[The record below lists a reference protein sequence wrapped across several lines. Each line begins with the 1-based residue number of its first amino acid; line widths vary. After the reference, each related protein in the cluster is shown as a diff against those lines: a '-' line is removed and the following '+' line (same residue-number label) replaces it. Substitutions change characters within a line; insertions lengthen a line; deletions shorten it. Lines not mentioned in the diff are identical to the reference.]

1 MWVSLWRKWS
11 DSVFYNWCS
20 ELTNCNWRSC
30 QLKENGWGK
39 LAAPTL
45 AASLCVD
52 LSRCGQS
59 SSHSQGRSALIYP
72 HTICSYPLCSKVEAM
87 ENATMVQVIRILGEC
102 HIVPSAL
109 LIRDLITFLPEFIG
123 ELKNESQRPLVV
135 KYTDK
140 VDSPLQNLE
149 AKLNNEVRTQQ
160 HLKLTQS
167 RL

>member
-1 MWVSLWRKWS
+1 
-11 DSVFYNWCS
+11 
-20 ELTNCNWRSC
+20 
-30 QLKENGWGK
+30 
-39 LAAPTL
+39 
-45 AASLCVD
+45 
-52 LSRCGQS
+52 
-59 SSHSQGRSALIYP
+59 
-72 HTICSYPLCSKVEAM
+72 M

-123 ELKNESQRPLVV
+123 ELKDESQRPLVV
-135 KYTDK
+135 KYSDK

-167 RL
+167 GL